1 MASEIKVDTINT
13 AGGTPFISAQQFR
26 LAGEQAGSGSV
37 GTVLTNWEEVDTDY
51 QALGSAW
58 SQSSGV
64 FSCSVTGIYLCT
76 WTLVAHDT
84 TGSDRFDP
92 SIEISTNSGGAY
104 TTRSLIWGNTDQ
116 DNDGPRDLTLTQTF
130 MLDVSNASTF
140 RLQYKQSTS
149 NDIGTGTTIVGNTGY
164 TATQIM
170 FIRLGAT

>member
-104 TTRSLIWGNTDQ
+104 TTRSLAWGNTDQ

-140 RLQYKQSTS
+140 RLQYKQSTT
-149 NDIGTGTTIVGNTGY
+149 NDLAATTVIVGNSNY

>member
-1 MASEIKVDTINT
+1 MGLTKVRT
-13 AGGTPFISAQQFR
+13 AGINNLSTHLLTQQFR
-26 LAGEQAGSGSV
+26 LLANVNGSGST

-58 SQSSGV
+58 SESSGV

-76 WTLVAHDT
+76 WTLVVFDSTA
-84 TGSDRFDP
+84 SDRFDP
-92 SIEISTNSGGAY
+92 SVEISTNSGGAY
-104 TTRSLIWGNTDQ
+104 TTRSLAWGNTDQ

-140 RLQYKQSTS
+140 RLQYKQSTT
-149 NDIGTGTTIVGNTGY
+149 NDLATSTVIVGNSNY